1 MQFTQDEALELLS
14 LLASFGEESL
24 WQALLQ
30 AGCFEVPERLL
41 VPNVRFQ
48 LGTYCDVNAEQDYR
62 FDVRGV
68 CLLAR
73 LFALPAVI
81 VTESNDRCHVEE
93 ATALLLFR
101 LSFPRRLHDMASTF
115 GRSRPAIN
123 RIFLWMIDYVDARYR
138 DRMYFH
144 LGVMGQRSEYAARPP
159 EKDTDLKTCSAKC
172 TAATKGCI
180 AFSFKD

>member
-41 VPNVRFQ
+41 VPDVRFQ
-48 LGTYCDVNAEQDYR
+48 LGTYCDVNAEQDFR

-68 CLLAR
+68 RLLAR

-101 LSFPRRLHDMASTF
+101 LSFPRRLQYMASTF
-115 GRSRPAIN
+115 GRSRPAIS

-144 LGVMGQRSEYAARPP
+144 LGVMGQRSEDAALPP
-159 EKDTDLKTCSAKC
+159 EKDTDLKICSAKC

>member
-41 VPNVRFQ
+41 VPDVRFQ

-68 CLLAR
+68 RLLAR

-101 LSFPRRLHDMASTF
+101 LSFPRCLHDMASTF
-115 GRSRPAIN
+115 GRSRPAIS

>member
-41 VPNVRFQ
+41 VPDVRFQ
-48 LGTYCDVNAEQDYR
+48 LGTYCDVNAEQDFR

-68 CLLAR
+68 HLLAR

-81 VTESNDRCHVEE
+81 VTESNDRCHAEE
-93 ATALLLFR
+93 ATALLLYRSCGDLRCFSR
-101 LSFPRRLHDMASTF
+101 LHFVRPRREGWRHTQA
-115 GRSRPAIN
+115 N
-123 RIFLWMIDYVDARYR
+123 N
-138 DRMYFH
+138 
-144 LGVMGQRSEYAARPP
+144 
-159 EKDTDLKTCSAKC
+159 
-172 TAATKGCI
+172 
-180 AFSFKD
+180 